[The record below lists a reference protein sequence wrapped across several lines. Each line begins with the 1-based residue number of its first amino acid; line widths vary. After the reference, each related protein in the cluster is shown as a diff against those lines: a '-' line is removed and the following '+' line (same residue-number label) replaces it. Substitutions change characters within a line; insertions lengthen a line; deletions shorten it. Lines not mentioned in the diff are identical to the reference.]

1 MKVKLELDGVFNLQI
16 RKKVSTITL
25 FLLMIA
31 IIGICSIAKIHVLGN
46 IKSQEKSVITN
57 NMNKSK
63 YLIDNSLD
71 NLNIICGDWAP
82 WDNTLE
88 FINTNNS
95 KYIKSNLNDDT
106 FVSLKINTLI
116 ILDINNKIRYA
127 NFYDLENKNSIEMP
141 QELLNYI
148 NSSEE
153 TVFKNKNVFSSVSG
167 IISVNGRA
175 MMLSARPITDSEFR
189 SPASGTVLIGKYI
202 DSKLIKEIEN
212 ISDSKMKIE
221 KADAARV
228 LDGKI
233 IVNNGELEFLNE
245 DSVVLKPIGKD
256 KMAAHSIVKGI
267 DNKLSFILTLESERT
282 IYNKGV
288 KSIGFLI
295 LLLIFSSIVIVILCN
310 ILLEIIVIR
319 PIEEISG
326 EVSKI
331 DLNDSNISRITVKGN
346 DELSILGIE
355 INNMLDNIEAYN
367 KKVVDSERQLKL
379 VLEGAGAGFWDW
391 NFEEDSIDVN
401 EKFLSIL
408 GYSREDLPYNNELWQ
423 KLIHKEDFEH
433 YSNIFYNNMWNTLE
447 ISIIEQ
453 RMLSKCGEYKWI
465 LNQFKVVEHNKDGKP
480 KRVAGI
486 VTDIGDKK
494 RYEEEL
500 QYLTYYD
507 KLTGIFNRGY
517 YEYIL
522 DRLDKEENLP
532 IAVIMGDLNGLKI
545 TNDTFGHGEGDKL
558 LKGAAEVLKKVCG
571 SSAIVSRYGGDE
583 FIVVLE
589 HMGVAEVEKICKE
602 IKRECEKKKVGP
614 IYLNIALGYS
624 IKANRNQ
631 NINEVIKEAEE
642 MMYRNKLLEDRSARN
657 SITSSLRQTL
667 LEKNNETKEHVERM
681 YNLCVKISDI
691 LNLSTS
697 DTNELY
703 LLAKLHDIGKIG
715 IDDKILNKPGK
726 LTEEEWNIMKTH
738 SEIGYRIAS
747 STPDLMHIAYKILT
761 HHERYDGTGYPKGLK
776 GEEIPLL
783 SRILAI
789 VDAFDVMTN
798 ERPYKKAMTVEEAIE
813 ELKKFSGTQFDPDL
827 VEIFIQAIKNH

>member
-1 MKVKLELDGVFNLQI
+1 MECLNLRI

-25 FLLMIA
+25 FLLIIA
-31 IIGICSIAKIHVLGN
+31 IIGVCSIAAMQILEN
-46 IKSQEKSVITN
+46 IKSQEKSIITN
-57 NMNKSK
+57 NINRSK
-63 YLIDNSLD
+63 YLINESLD
-71 NLNIICGDWAP
+71 NLNTICGDWAP
-82 WDNTLE
+82 WDDTLE
-88 FINTNNS
+88 FIKTNNS
-95 KYIKSNLNDDT
+95 NYIKSNLNDNT
-106 FVSLKINTLI
+106 FISLKINSLI

-127 NFYDLENKNSIEMP
+127 NFYDLENKKSIEMP

-148 NSSEE
+148 KNNKEIAFE
-153 TVFKNKNVFSSVSG
+153 NKNVFSSVSN
-167 IISVNGRA
+167 IISVNGQA
-175 MMLSARPITDSEFR
+175 MMISARPITDSEFK
-189 SPASGTVLIGKYI
+189 SPASGTILIGKYI
-202 DSKLIKEIEN
+202 DSKLMNEIEN
-212 ISDSKMKIE
+212 ITNSKMKIE
-221 KADAARV
+221 KANEAKFLND
-228 LDGKI
+228 KI
-233 IVNNGELEFLNE
+233 VVNNGELEFFNE

-256 KMAAHSIVKGI
+256 KVAAHSIVKGAG
-267 DNKLSFILTLESERT
+267 NNLLFILTLESERT
-282 IYNKGV
+282 IYNNGV
-288 KSIGFLI
+288 KSIRFLM
-295 LLLIFSSIVIVILCN
+295 LLLIFFSIIIVILCN

-319 PIEEISG
+319 PIEEISD
-326 EVSKI
+326 EVNKI
-331 DLNDSNISRITVKGN
+331 DLTDSNISRIKVKGN

-355 INNMLDNIEAYN
+355 INNMLEKIEVNN

-408 GYSREDLPYNNELWQ
+408 GYSREDLPYSNKLWE
-423 KLIHKEDFEH
+423 KIIHKEDFQH
-433 YSNIFYNNMWNTLE
+433 YSNIFYNNLCNTLE
-447 ISIIEQ
+447 INIIEQ
-453 RMLSKCGEYKWI
+453 RMLSKGGEYKWT
-465 LNQFKVVEHNKDGKP
+465 LNQFKVVEYNKEGKP

-517 YEYIL
+517 YEFIL
-522 DRLDKEENLP
+522 ERIDKGGNLP
-532 IAVIMGDLNGLKI
+532 IAIIMGDLNGLKI
-545 TNDTFGHGEGDKL
+545 TNDTFGHEEGDKL
-558 LKGAAEVLKKVCG
+558 LRGTAEVLKKVCG

-583 FIVVLE
+583 FIIVLE
-589 HMGVAEVEKICKE
+589 NMNVKEVEKICRE

-624 IKANRNQ
+624 IKTNKNQ
-631 NINEVIKEAEE
+631 NINEIIKEAEE

-667 LEKNNETKEHVERM
+667 LEKSNETKEHVERM

-697 DTNELY
+697 ETNELY

-715 IDDKILNKPGK
+715 VDDKILNKPGK
-726 LTEEEWNIMKTH
+726 LTEEEWSIMKTH

-747 STPDLMHIAYKILT
+747 ATPDLMHIAYKILT

-783 SRILAI
+783 SRILSI

-798 ERPYKKAMTVEEAIE
+798 ERPYKKAMSVEEAIK
-813 ELKKFSGTQFDPDL
+813 ELRKCSGTQFDPNL
-827 VEIFIQAIKNH
+827 VEKCIQAFQKS